1 MEPNHES
8 HEKIMHDIEKTTEK
22 NILNLIS
29 NEGKPLANY
38 IETKIVENVIG
49 EEKKDEIKID
59 SSLGDLLIKI
69 MSEGADEFQRKT
81 GKQMT
86 YAEMREMYG

>member
-1 MEPNHES
+1 M
-8 HEKIMHDIEKTTEK
+8 
-22 NILNLIS
+22 
-29 NEGKPLANY
+29 ANY

-59 SSLGDLLIKI
+59 SSIGDLLIKI

>member
-1 MEPNHES
+1 
-8 HEKIMHDIEKTTEK
+8 MHDIEKTTEK

-59 SSLGDLLIKI
+59 SSIGDLLIKI